1 MFMLRFVV
9 QWLASERRKRSYVP
23 VAFWYFSLV
32 GGLMTLTYAYMR
44 REPVFMLAQ
53 VLAITIYLRN
63 LVLIYRRRWRYH
75 QRRLAHKR
83 ATPAEANAGE
93 SHTAREP
100 ATPAANGDDST
111 SGPVTARANADAHG

>member
-32 GGLMTLTYAYMR
+32 GGLMTFTYAYMR

-63 LVLIYRRRWRYH
+63 LVLIYRRRWRYR
-75 QRRLAHKR
+75 QRRLANR
-83 ATPAEANAGE
+83 RVTPVEADTSE
-93 SHTAREP
+93 SHTVRG
-100 ATPAANGDDST
+100 PAAAAATGDDST
-111 SGPVTARANADAHG
+111 SRSVSARADADAHG